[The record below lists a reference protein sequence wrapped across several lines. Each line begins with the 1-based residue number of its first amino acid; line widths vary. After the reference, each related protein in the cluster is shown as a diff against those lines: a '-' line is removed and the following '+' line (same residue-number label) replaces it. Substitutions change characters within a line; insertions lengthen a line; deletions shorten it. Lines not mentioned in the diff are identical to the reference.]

1 MSERPLVCICIPTYN
16 AAGTI
21 RETLSSI
28 LAQTYPNFVMHISDN
43 ASTDDTVREI
53 ESLSD
58 PRIIVHRNETNVG
71 AEGNFNRCL
80 QLAEGKYTAIFH
92 ADDLYEPE
100 MVEKQVAFLEA
111 HPQAGAVFTEA
122 KLIDEHG
129 KVFGQIGFPAGMGSS
144 DALYDF
150 KTVFK
155 AVLRHSNFFICP
167 SVMACTSVYQ
177 EEIKCWRG
185 ELFKSS
191 ADLDVWLRIAQVR
204 GVGLLPQP
212 LMRYRISSGQF
223 SANLR
228 ARTQRADFFLV
239 TDHYLAQP
247 EVQDMLTPADRQN
260 YARLERTDRVV
271 RAVNLYV
278 QGREREAGEL
288 CSGVVSGDA
297 VRAAL
302 SAKRDLMTLAA
313 GVLVR
318 LLVLSRLSMI
328 GRPLLLKLKR
338 IIRK

>member
-1 MSERPLVCICIPTYN
+1 MSDRPLVCICIPTYN
-16 AAGTI
+16 AAATV
-21 RETLSSI
+21 RETLTTI
-28 LAQTYPNFVMHISDN
+28 LAQTYPNFVVHVSDN
-43 ASTDDTVREI
+43 ASTDDTIRVI
-53 ESLSD
+53 ESLAD
-58 PRIIVHRNETNVG
+58 PRIIIHRNESNIG
-71 AEGNFNRCL
+71 GEGNFNRCIR
-80 QLAEGKYTAIFH
+80 LAEGKYTAIYH

-129 KVFGQIGFPAGMGSS
+129 KVFGQIGFPAGLGSF
-144 DALYDF
+144 DTQYDF

-167 SVMACTSVYQ
+167 SVMARTTVYQ
-177 EEIKCWRG
+177 EDVKCWRG

-191 ADLDVWLRIAQVR
+191 ADLDVWLRIAQMR
-204 GVGLLPQP
+204 GVGLLPLP
-212 LMRYRISSGQF
+212 LMRYRISSSQF

-239 TDHYLAQP
+239 TDHYLAQS
-247 EVQDMLTPADRQN
+247 EVQDMLASADKQY

-278 QGREREAGEL
+278 HGREREAGEL
-288 CSGVVSGDA
+288 CRGVVSGEA
-297 VRAAL
+297 VRA
-302 SAKRDLMTLAA
+302 SFSGKRDLITLAA
-313 GVLVR
+313 GMLVS
-318 LLVLSRLSMI
+318 LLVLSRLSAI

>member
-1 MSERPLVCICIPTYN
+1 
-16 AAGTI
+16 
-21 RETLSSI
+21 
-28 LAQTYPNFVMHISDN
+28 
-43 ASTDDTVREI
+43 
-53 ESLSD
+53 
-58 PRIIVHRNETNVG
+58 
-71 AEGNFNRCL
+71 
-80 QLAEGKYTAIFH
+80 
-92 ADDLYEPE
+92 
-100 MVEKQVAFLEA
+100 
-111 HPQAGAVFTEA
+111 
-122 KLIDEHG
+122 
-129 KVFGQIGFPAGMGSS
+129 
-144 DALYDF
+144 
-150 KTVFK
+150 
-155 AVLRHSNFFICP
+155 
-167 SVMACTSVYQ
+167 MACTSVYQ

-212 LMRYRISSGQF
+212 LMRYRISSDQF